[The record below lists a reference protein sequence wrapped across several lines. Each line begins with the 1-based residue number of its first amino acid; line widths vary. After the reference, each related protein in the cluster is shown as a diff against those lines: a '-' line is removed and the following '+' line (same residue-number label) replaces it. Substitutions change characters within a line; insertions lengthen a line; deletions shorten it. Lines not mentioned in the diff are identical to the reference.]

1 MRKSKWIIVIMVSAM
16 LFLSACGK
24 GKDRQTQT
32 ETVTETGT
40 QTEMVTENGTQ
51 TEKVTETETQSES
64 VTESETQS
72 QSETESE
79 SQVVSQKPYSPVVPA
94 QKGVGIC
101 YEVKADAPW
110 IAIDAGHQLKGNY
123 EKEPLGPGSDQLK
136 AKVASGTQGR
146 FTGVA
151 EYQLT
156 LDVSLQLRDALME
169 KGYNV
174 LMIRETNEV
183 NISNAERAVLA
194 NEKGVAAFLR
204 IHADGAENTSA
215 SGITVLCQSVNNPY
229 CGGLYS
235 QSRRLSDC
243 LSASL
248 IKATDAKNRGVS
260 EVDNMTGI
268 NYCQVPV
275 AIIEMGFMTNERE
288 DRLMQTAEYRAKL
301 VSGMVEGVI
310 AFLN

>member
-1 MRKSKWIIVIMVSAM
+1 
-16 LFLSACGK
+16 
-24 GKDRQTQT
+24 
-32 ETVTETGT
+32 
-40 QTEMVTENGTQ
+40 
-51 TEKVTETETQSES
+51 
-64 VTESETQS
+64 
-72 QSETESE
+72 
-79 SQVVSQKPYSPVVPA
+79 
-94 QKGVGIC
+94 
-101 YEVKADAPW
+101 
-110 IAIDAGHQLKGNY
+110 
-123 EKEPLGPGSDQLK
+123 
-136 AKVASGTQGR
+136 
-146 FTGVA
+146 
-151 EYQLT
+151 
-156 LDVSLQLRDALME
+156 ME

-204 IHADGAENTSA
+204 IHADGAENASA

-248 IKATDAKNRGVS
+248 IKATGAKNRGVS